1 MEKKGNKYKVLCDVM
16 IIFVYTTKYD
26 AKKLQHSYAQLKME
40 NSKTFTSKKNKNCKK
55 KKNCKNY
62 QLFSKGLCLFP
73 KQFITSLAP
82 QTKNK

>member
-40 NSKTFTSKKNKNCKK
+40 NSKTFTSQKK
-55 KKNCKNY
+55 KKLQKR
-62 QLFSKGLCLFP
+62 K
-73 KQFITSLAP
+73 KQIDKIVNFFQRVYVSFQNTS
-82 QTKNK
+82 

>member
-1 MEKKGNKYKVLCDVM
+1 MMEKKGNKYKVLCDVM

-40 NSKTFTSKKNKNCKK
+40 NSKTFTSKKKI
-55 KKNCKNY
+55 NCKNY